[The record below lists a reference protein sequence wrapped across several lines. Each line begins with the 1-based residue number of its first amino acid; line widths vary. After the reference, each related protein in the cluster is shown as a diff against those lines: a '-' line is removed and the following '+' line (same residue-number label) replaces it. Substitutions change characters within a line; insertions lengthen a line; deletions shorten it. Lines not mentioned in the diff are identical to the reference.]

1 MSNFSSIQFGGSMLL
16 PANVDLQ
23 TLRQELVEFFF
34 SRGCQDFKLQIGL
47 VPHDHPYGKNWTP
60 CEPIPGHV
68 NALGGF
74 AGNLVA
80 RDDRGR
86 GLMQLASNSN
96 RRVIINLDWFIK
108 ASDEQKKEKIYIPRD
123 KSRGDA
129 QPTKT
134 KLQRMLDLLD

>member
-16 PANVDLQ
+16 PSNLDLS

-34 SRGCQDFKLQIGL
+34 SRGCQDFKLNLGL
-47 VPHDHPYGKNWTP
+47 VPHDHPYGKSWTP
-60 CEPIPGHV
+60 CEPIPGRV

-74 AGNLVA
+74 SGTLVA

-96 RRVIINLDWFIK
+96 RRVIINIDWFIK
-108 ASDEQKKEKIYIPRD
+108 ASDDAKKERIYVPRD
-123 KSRGDA
+123 KSRGDV
-129 QPTKT
+129 QSTKT
-134 KLQRMLDLLD
+134 KLQRQLDELD